1 LSDIGASPS
10 SAATEPRRVGADTKK
25 LTTWL
30 KSHKVVRPYFFKPHA
45 TLMRLASAIFADDEI
60 LGVTT
65 AAGIRKKIVSFL
77 ERFPDTV
84 PPANDLVEPPP
95 PTADEQEAA
104 EAAEAPSLTKA
115 QTLLRMALQSS
126 YLPKLEGKGK
136 VYARRGLALE
146 KPLLDRVLRH
156 SDQGLTPMKVLE
168 LGCAPLVLRKNI
180 GRSCVGGS
188 VDAVARVVVN
198 REMDSDGEDSSG
210 EDSELIVVE
219 VKSRV
224 TANTEQQERRRQGR
238 ARLAAANSR
247 ERHAASK
254 KYWEINAQSELFQF
268 FVDDEKEAVQI
279 LHHAVVYDVRYVLLL
294 MGNGTADVISGIFIR
309 FDESLKDAW
318 KNVLEDMGRI
328 SLSWAYD
335 GTAPDFDRTILDPV
349 LSTITLHNKK
359 DAVLDFDSFRQWVLL
374 WHGVR
379 FGKALP
385 LPPIA
390 RIVPMVISM
399 WNSFKGGSDSLT
411 KLIWNADY
419 DPPTDDIQAHAVA
432 RLLLLGVTVIH
443 RLRHMATSKSDLNKY
458 RSLRHYRNAANK
470 RSTFHKTLLDLSIC
484 FGGNPDLVRDEGIT
498 FAIGTLPPLP
508 SGGRR
513 TRFAAVADN
522 SFGAATTGKTP
533 QRNASTRMQ
542 TLMDTADDS
551 LTENERYIVHR
562 WKHCVGPLVY
572 TVNDAG
578 NRGPK
583 RSCFLCQKQ
592 TSWTCLGCHESFC
605 GSGEPPE
612 QAGRPKRRKITLPSS
627 DGTTTAK
634 SFVVR
639 NSCWLQKHIDALERH
654 GGSTSSSTHS

>member
-1 LSDIGASPS
+1 VFDENGDEIDQDIFRWEDQVEQLKTDDFFATDLINHLASRVLHVPPAAICSILSDIGASPS

-45 TLMRLASAIFADDEI
+45 TLMRLASAIYADDEI

-254 KYWEINAQSELFQF
+254 KYWEINAQFDLFQF

-294 MGNGTADVISGIFIR
+294 MGNGTADVISGIFYQ
-309 FDESLKDAW
+309 
-318 KNVLEDMGRI
+318 V
-328 SLSWAYD
+328 
-335 GTAPDFDRTILDPV
+335 
-349 LSTITLHNKK
+349 
-359 DAVLDFDSFRQWVLL
+359 
-374 WHGVR
+374 
-379 FGKALP
+379 
-385 LPPIA
+385 
-390 RIVPMVISM
+390 
-399 WNSFKGGSDSLT
+399 
-411 KLIWNADY
+411 
-419 DPPTDDIQAHAVA
+419 
-432 RLLLLGVTVIH
+432 
-443 RLRHMATSKSDLNKY
+443 
-458 RSLRHYRNAANK
+458 
-470 RSTFHKTLLDLSIC
+470 
-484 FGGNPDLVRDEGIT
+484 
-498 FAIGTLPPLP
+498 
-508 SGGRR
+508 
-513 TRFAAVADN
+513 
-522 SFGAATTGKTP
+522 
-533 QRNASTRMQ
+533 
-542 TLMDTADDS
+542 
-551 LTENERYIVHR
+551 
-562 WKHCVGPLVY
+562 
-572 TVNDAG
+572 
-578 NRGPK
+578 
-583 RSCFLCQKQ
+583 
-592 TSWTCLGCHESFC
+592 
-605 GSGEPPE
+605 
-612 QAGRPKRRKITLPSS
+612 
-627 DGTTTAK
+627 
-634 SFVVR
+634 
-639 NSCWLQKHIDALERH
+639 
-654 GGSTSSSTHS
+654 